1 MFTLN
6 PMAFT
11 AAPKPYRIGLLFT
24 QQQWRIH
31 TFGGG
36 GGSSRPGDK
45 GRGAFSFGHQFGL
58 KIRRGRGKG
67 PLVPS
72 PGSATKQNSD
82 FSAISVTE

>member
-31 TFGGG
+31 TFGAGGHPHPEISGG
-36 GGSSRPGDK
+36 GRS
-45 GRGAFSFGHQFGL
+45 
-58 KIRRGRGKG
+58 
-67 PLVPS
+67 PLV
-72 PGSATKQNSD
+72 
-82 FSAISVTE
+82 ISLV

>member
-36 GGSSRPGDK
+36 GGGQPHPEISGG
-45 GRGAFSFGHQFGL
+45 GRS
-58 KIRRGRGKG
+58 
-67 PLVPS
+67 PLV
-72 PGSATKQNSD
+72 
-82 FSAISVTE
+82 ISLV